1 MLDLAVWAPNH
12 RVNEP
17 WRFYVLDGA
26 ALAAVGR
33 IARQITYAKIIE
45 VGGGAEVAAR
55 KADEAAVTWASVPA
69 LLYVTAQIDPNPE
82 IEWENYGAVCCA
94 IQNFMLAAHAGGLA
108 TSWSSGAV
116 AQASALRELTGATDH
131 ERMVGL
137 IRAGFPGPGGAYARW
152 PAHTGVGLCNLGGR
166 KFWGRWFAAP
176 LNNGDDAIAAAG
188 TGTSRV
194 VLAAP
199 LSAGSP

>member
-1 MLDLAVWAPNH
+1 MTCCSVVLDLAVWAPNH

-137 IRAGFPGPGGAYARW
+137 IRAGFPDPEARTPDGRRAPGSTYVTWVAE
-152 PAHTGVGLCNLGGR
+152 NLGDG
-166 KFWGRWFAAP
+166 
-176 LNNGDDAIAAAG
+176 
-188 TGTSRV
+188 
-194 VLAAP
+194 
-199 LSAGSP
+199 GSPPP